1 MELKMMIEKAKAEL
15 AQSLNQVEGGQTAA
29 TAKGLEPIFE
39 QFGALAALKIADLI
53 RVKTEKYP
61 KWVMAA
67 FEGDPEDASKRL
79 TELLAI
85 NVKLSDISEIIG
97 TGAIRKIEEHIKG
110 GSRCPIVEVHDI
122 QTMQA
127 IADILG

>member
-1 MELKMMIEKAKAEL
+1 MELKMMLEKARAEL
-15 AQSLNQVEGGQTAA
+15 AQSLNQVEGSQTAA
-29 TAKGLEPIFE
+29 TTEGLEAIFK
-39 QFGALAALKIADLI
+39 QFGALAAIKIADLI
-53 RVKTEKYP
+53 RTKESDYP

-67 FEGDPEDASKRL
+67 FEGDPEDASRRL

-97 TGAIRKIEEHIKG
+97 TGAVRLIEEHTKG
-110 GSRCPIVEVHDI
+110 GSRCPIVEIHDI